1 MNFVVVP
8 LSAVP
13 QRGGST
19 ATLVIALGLL
29 VHVVLVGIPIAL
41 CAKHTG
47 S

>member
-13 QRGGST
+13 QRGGSA

-41 CAKHTG
+41 CAKLKG
-47 S
+47 Q